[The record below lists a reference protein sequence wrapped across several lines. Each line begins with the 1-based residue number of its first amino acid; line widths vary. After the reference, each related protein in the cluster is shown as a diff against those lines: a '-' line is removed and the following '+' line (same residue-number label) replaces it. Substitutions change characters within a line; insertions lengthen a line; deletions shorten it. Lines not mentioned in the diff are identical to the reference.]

1 MKTTSTT
8 LLALAALG
16 LSFTSAPT
24 SRAAVIT
31 PPGLSAGDPYRLMF
45 VSSVPNTA
53 NFGPNGITDADA
65 FVQNLA
71 NIAGVGASMGVTWK
85 ALLSDN
91 LGVTAAGRFNPSS
104 PIYNMQGQLVAA
116 NGTALWTVSAASPL
130 VNPIAYDEFG
140 NGSATILVE
149 VWTGT
154 DPLGSLDR
162 ADSDW
167 MGATTNTSATAGS
180 SIAVNTDWINGGG
193 LPVELVPL
201 SVFAFSSELI
211 AVPEP
216 STGMLAMAGM
226 LMLATRR
233 RRSQAHQG

>member
-1 MKTTSTT
+1 
-8 LLALAALG
+8 L
-16 LSFTSAPT
+16 
-24 SRAAVIT
+24 T
-31 PPGLSAGDPYRLMF
+31 PGDPYHLVF
-45 VSSVPNTA
+45 VSSVPSTA
-53 NFGPNGITDADA
+53 NFGPNGILSADA

-71 NIAGVGASMGVTWK
+71 NTAGIGASMGVTWK

-91 LGVTAAGRFNPSS
+91 AAAPGLGIDAISRFNPTI

-116 NGTALWTVSAASPL
+116 NGGALWSVSAASPL

-154 DPLGSLDR
+154 DPFGSLER

-167 MGATTNTSATAGS
+167 QNATAGTFATAGS

-193 LPVELVPL
+193 QPAENVPL

-211 AVPEP
+211 ATPEP
-216 STGMLAMAGM
+216 STGILAALGFTAIMI
-226 LMLATRR
+226 RR
-233 RRSQAHQG
+233 RRQRDR